1 MATKEELRAG
11 AEFGFI
17 DDGVEAQ
24 ERYQPMLLTNQGGD
38 TVLDHLYDELQT
50 TQGFTFAVAF
60 VTEGGLIDIKSTLN
74 DLANRGIR
82 GRLITSNYLDFNQP
96 KVFKELLKL
105 PNVDVRIINEN
116 GFHTKAY
123 SFNHGDYTSV
133 IIGSANLTQTAL
145 KKNFEWNLR
154 VTSTDQGDITKQI
167 QERLDD
173 LWDQSVPLTE
183 K

>member
-1 MATKEELRAG
+1 MLSEGLVMQTKDDLRAG
-11 AEFGFI
+11 IEFGFI
-17 DDGVEAQ
+17 DDSVEASG
-24 ERYQPMLLTNQGGD
+24 RYQPALLTNQGGD
-38 TVLDHLYDELQT
+38 TILDHLTDELHT
-50 TQGFTFAVAF
+50 TKGFTFAVAF

-74 DLANRGIR
+74 DLAQKGIR

-116 GFHTKAY
+116 GFHTKVY

-154 VTSTDQGDITKQI
+154 VTSLI
-167 QERLDD
+167 
-173 LWDQSVPLTE
+173 
-183 K
+183 

>member
-1 MATKEELRAG
+1 MIWHK
-11 AEFGFI
+11 
-17 DDGVEAQ
+17 
-24 ERYQPMLLTNQGGD
+24 
-38 TVLDHLYDELQT
+38 
-50 TQGFTFAVAF
+50 
-60 VTEGGLIDIKSTLN
+60 K
-74 DLANRGIR
+74 GIR

-145 KKNFEWNLR
+145 KRILNGICELHQLTKVTLR
-154 VTSTDQGDITKQI
+154 NKSQLDLMICGIKQFH
-167 QERLDD
+167 
-173 LWDQSVPLTE
+173 
-183 K
+183 

>member
-1 MATKEELRAG
+1 M
-11 AEFGFI
+11 
-17 DDGVEAQ
+17 
-24 ERYQPMLLTNQGGD
+24 
-38 TVLDHLYDELQT
+38 
-50 TQGFTFAVAF
+50 
-60 VTEGGLIDIKSTLN
+60 IDIKSTLN
-74 DLANRGIR
+74 DLAQKGIR

-145 KKNFEWNLR
+145 KKNFEWNFLR
-154 VTSTDQGDITKQI
+154 VTSTGADVKIMD
-167 QERLDD
+167 RLFRHRELPDSENFPKPGFQ
-173 LWDQSVPLTE
+173 LKTA
-183 K
+183 